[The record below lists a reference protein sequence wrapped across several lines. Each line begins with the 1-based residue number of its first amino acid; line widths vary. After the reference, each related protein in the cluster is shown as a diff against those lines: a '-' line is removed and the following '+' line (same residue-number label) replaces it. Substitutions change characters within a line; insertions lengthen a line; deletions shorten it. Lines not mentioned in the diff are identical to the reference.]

1 MLIITGQTNGFCT
14 DNLGQM
20 DKNKSRCSVSKISLS
35 SQAQPCPDVAV
46 GPLPMPPSIT
56 SRLRKSRAS
65 EIVTM
70 QPLSFKSLKSP
81 LIKTE
86 FCKRSYAPTEYL
98 TTYTI
103 QCYTTLLAERHF
115 LELQLRRCIDFLKI
129 KPNKQ
134 EQKCNLQN
142 QKIIIF
148 KNIFK

>member
-46 GPLPMPPSIT
+46 GPSPMPPSIT

-70 QPLSFKSLKSP
+70 QPLSFMSLKSP

-98 TTYTI
+98 TTLPYNA
-103 QCYTTLLAERHF
+103 TTLLAKRHF

-129 KPNKQ
+129 KPNRQ

-148 KNIFK
+148 KNIFE